1 MAVDD
6 LIGDAELGGSGIIL
20 DDLGELLRLDSDGA
34 TEELGDVIAAHELA
48 VVLRVVLREFE
59 GTREMALAIVV
70 GDEGACEVS
79 IITTTG
85 EDDPG
90 TVAGPAMPALY
101 IGGVQFVN
109 ATNLCGQGV
118 HGALCF
124 VEAVD
129 GGIAFDVVGEA
140 GQDVCGQ
147 IVLVVARDGRGLHR
161 LSLCEVH

>member
-6 LIGDAELGGSGIIL
+6 LIGDAKLGGRGIIL

-34 TEELGDVIAAHELA
+34 GEELGDVVAAHELA

-59 GTREMALAIVV
+59 GTREMALAVVV
-70 GDEGACEVS
+70 GDERAREVA
-79 IITTTG
+79 IIATRG

-101 IGGVQFVN
+101 IGGVQLAD

-118 HGALCF
+118 QGALCF
-124 VEAVD
+124 VEAID

-147 IVLVVARDGRGLHR
+147 IVLVVACDGRHR
-161 LSLCEVH
+161 T